1 MDELWNYFT
10 SKFDTHVIQHL
21 PNHIH
26 IINSLKHIIIDGG
39 IHEIQNILLYGAKG
53 FPVNLLWETIF
64 KEIFIGKYYRNTVN
78 WHNKLTYIETPYF
91 FEIDMDDPNN
101 PKELEVL
108 SIFLKELV
116 QHPCVHSR
124 RHIIILHNIEKL
136 CARRSSYS
144 FRVLLERYSSNA
156 LFICT
161 THQLGSI
168 ESPLTS
174 RCFNL
179 RVPLPTN
186 EEIGHIMKSLELSHH
201 PLLIANDCRDIYF
214 TLFVH
219 WLTINMPEVVTEE
232 FCNYN
237 TIGIVDII
245 KNIETLTTNDDAF
258 KILKDFE
265 RVIDDLDLYVYKNWE
280 DGELILGPEVHR
292 HTVTCSFMWPY
303 DDMPD
308 PVGAARL
315 LDYGCKVTYQKQDLL
330 VPRKVYKPSDF
341 RPGTKKGKIDAHPIW
356 VVSITMPK
364 KLMQDIF
371 QGQKRQQSEY
381 VRDHIE
387 INPNNAMTPD
397 SAATEAMPNEPVAP
411 APVAGQ

>member
-10 SKFDTHVIQHL
+10 TNFDTRVIQYL
-21 PNHIH
+21 PNHIN
-26 IINSLKHIIIDGG
+26 IIKSLKHIIVDGG

-91 FEIDMDDPNN
+91 FEIDMDDPSN
-101 PKELEVL
+101 PRELDVL
-108 SIFLKELV
+108 SVFLKELV

-186 EEIGHIMKSLELSHH
+186 EEIGHIMKSLELTHH

-219 WLTINMPEVVTEE
+219 WLSINMPEVVTEE

-245 KNIETLTTNDDAF
+245 KNKKKNTIEDIRLFVSKISVHDPSIADLTHD
-258 KILKDFE
+258 ILK
-265 RVIDDLDLYVYKNWE
+265 
-280 DGELILGPEVHR
+280 LI
-292 HTVTCSFMWPY
+292 
-303 DDMPD
+303 
-308 PVGAARL
+308 
-315 LDYGCKVTYQKQDLL
+315 
-330 VPRKVYKPSDF
+330 
-341 RPGTKKGKIDAHPIW
+341 
-356 VVSITMPK
+356 
-364 KLMQDIF
+364 
-371 QGQKRQQSEY
+371 
-381 VRDHIE
+381 
-387 INPNNAMTPD
+387 PNNKKKIEFIKT
-397 SAATEAMPNEPVAP
+397 AAEIEYICATTEGHRKPLYIEMLLNIAIF
-411 APVAGQ
+411 GG